1 MKDVKDQ
8 VCERANE
15 LISFLYGELGE
26 KDSRRFER
34 HLHECARCESEFAAF
49 GQIRKSIVSWRDE
62 TLGAAWVP
70 DAVKERRL
78 AAMTVLPGNQTKP
91 SALAAIRQFFNLSP
105 RWMKRAAAF
114 ASPLFCVFATLSVA
128 P

>member
-49 GQIRKSIVSWRDE
+49 AQIRKSIVSWRNE
-62 TLGAAWVP
+62 SFGAA
-70 DAVKERRL
+70 RL
-78 AAMTVLPGNQTKP
+78 AGRGNDPSLVGLSGLSGAPNQP
-91 SALAAIRQFFNLSP
+91 SALPPL
-105 RWMKRAAAF
+105 RA
-114 ASPLFCVFATLSVA
+114 
-128 P
+128 

>member
-49 GQIRKSIVSWRDE
+49 AQIRKSIVSWRDE
-62 TLGAAWVP
+62 LLRAAWVP
-70 DAVKERRL
+70 DPGKERRVG
-78 AAMTVLPGNQTKP
+78 AMTVLSWKQNRAP
-91 SALAAIRQFFNLSP
+91 ALAPRCGIFNL
-105 RWMKRAAAF
+105 
-114 ASPLFCVFATLSVA
+114 
-128 P
+128 